1 MTYNNE
7 QYERTNPKPENF
19 LRYIRNRIRQVL
31 DFEEIIAL
39 TVTELRLFLGT
50 DRVMMY
56 KFHPDASGQ
65 IIAESTNS
73 HRLPS
78 LLGLNFPADDIPA
91 SAREQYIKSRV
102 RSVIN
107 VDTRQVSQSKLAD
120 LYNGEFLDNDINYR
134 SVDPCHLEYLNAM
147 GVKLSLVVPIVY
159 QDQLWGLLV
168 FHHSE
173 PYLFT
178 NVEIDLVQVVADDLT
193 VAIAQHDFL
202 TQELERVL
210 RDTVIN
216 RIANRLHSLPTIE
229 FQSALK
235 EVVKAFSGTGARLCI
250 QDLVLKDENGALWSF
265 TKCLE
270 AGSDYVQ
277 TYTYG
282 KQPII
287 ADATY
292 PLMEQFKVW
301 QEHYKSKK
309 YDVWAI
315 SDIYQTPQLQDLQ
328 SSFQPTKIRGILMIP
343 LHHRQQLLG
352 YMTIFR
358 DEVDSETLWAGQF
371 DPDSR
376 QMYPRKSFEV
386 WRQSKKAQALE
397 WTAKDIELAQ
407 ALGKEFARAV
417 HENQLDKAAH
427 QQNSNLDAQVQ
438 ERTTKLSQA
447 IQQQRI
453 LFEVVTKIR
462 ESLDLNSIFETT
474 TKEVCQSL
482 QADRVAVYRFNADWS
497 GKVVAEFVNG
507 DWVKLFDV
515 DIIASLWQDTC
526 LQESRGG
533 RYRQNKTSIVNDI
546 YQAGFSDCYLEILQ
560 QFQARAYAIA
570 PIFIGQKLWG
580 LLAAY
585 QNSAPR
591 NWKKHEI
598 QLMTQTAAQFGVA
611 LQQATLVTKI
621 QQQRNHFQQ
630 LTQQQDLWFE
640 IVTQIRELS
649 NVDTIFKTSIKKL
662 CQLIKAERIAVYRFN
677 PDGIGEFVYDF
688 TTTDRRLENTTIPG
702 TPNLWNYSYLQ
713 DIQRQGYGNH
723 KVFAVDDIYKV
734 GLCEHDI
741 KTLEQ
746 FSIMAYAIV
755 PILLGRKI
763 WGLLMAYQHSHP
775 RQWKTS
781 EIKIIT
787 EAANLFGIS
796 VQQAELIAKNRHME
810 FELQPFQKMQ
820 ASLEHLQPYLNND
833 IFGDDSM

>member
-1 MTYNNE
+1 MIHNNDR
-7 QYERTNPKPENF
+7 YELGNINPENF
-19 LRYIRNRIRQVL
+19 LRYIRNRIRQAL

-65 IIAESTNS
+65 VIAESTNS
-73 HRLPS
+73 HYLPS

-107 VDTRQVSQSKLAD
+107 VDTRQVGQSKLAN
-120 LYNGEFLDNDINYR
+120 LYNREFLDDDINYR
-134 SVDPCHLEYLNAM
+134 SVEPCHLEYLNAM
-147 GVKLSLVVPIVY
+147 GVKRSLVVPIV
-159 QDQLWGLLV
+159 DRDELWGLLV
-168 FHHSE
+168 FHHSK
-173 PYLFT
+173 PYIFT
-178 NVEIDLVQVVADDLT
+178 NLEIDVVQVVADDLT

-202 TQELERVL
+202 SQANEKAL

-216 RIANRLHSLPTIE
+216 RVANRLHSLPTIE
-229 FQSALK
+229 FQSALQ

-250 QDLVLKDENGALWSF
+250 LDKVLSDENGALWSF
-265 TKCLE
+265 TKSLE
-270 AGSDYVQ
+270 ASGDYVE

-287 ADATY
+287 ADPAY
-292 PLMEQFKVW
+292 PLMEQSVVW

-315 SDIYQTPQLQDLQ
+315 SDIYQTPQLQNLQ

-343 LHHRQQLLG
+343 LDHRQQLLG

-386 WRQSKKAQALE
+386 WRETKKAQAPE
-397 WTAKDIELAQ
+397 WLAKDIELAR
-407 ALGKEFARAV
+407 ALSKEFARAV
-417 HENQLDKAAH
+417 HENHLD
-427 QQNSNLDAQVQ
+427 QQAYQQSSNLEIKVR
-438 ERTTKLSQA
+438 ERTNKISQR
-447 IQQQRI
+447 IEQQRI

-462 ESLDLNSIFETT
+462 ESLDLSSIFDTT

-482 QADRVAVYRFNADWS
+482 QADRVAVYRFNPDWS

-546 YQAGFSDCYLEILQ
+546 YQAGFSDCYLEILEK
-560 QFQARAYAIA
+560 FQARAYAIA

-585 QNSAPR
+585 QNSGPR

-598 QLMTQTAAQFGVA
+598 QFMIQTATQFGVA
-611 LQQATLVTKI
+611 LQQGTLVTKI

-640 IVTQIRELS
+640 IVSQIRESS
-649 NVDTIFKTSIKKL
+649 NVETIFRTTIKKL
-662 CQLIKAERIAVYRFN
+662 CQLLKAERIAVYRFN
-677 PDGIGEFVYDF
+677 PDGIGEFVYDY
-688 TTTDRRLENTTIPG
+688 TTTDLSLGNATIPG

-713 DIQRQGYGNH
+713 DIQREGYGNH
-723 KVFAVDDIYKV
+723 KTFAVDDIYKV
-734 GLCEHDI
+734 GLSNHDI
-741 KTLEQ
+741 ETLEQ

-755 PILLGRKI
+755 PILVGRKL

-787 EAANLFGIS
+787 EAANLFGITVHQS
-796 VQQAELIAKNRHME
+796 ELIAKNKHME
-810 FELQPFQKMQ
+810 LELQPYQEMQ
-820 ASLEHLQPYLNND
+820 ASLEHLQSYSDDD
-833 IFGDDSM
+833 IFGDSM